1 MKHSIATKFLAILL
15 AVFSLGSAIA
25 GIAGIAL
32 LESTGL
38 YVNSLDE
45 LQGYE
50 YDSIAQT
57 VAEDF
62 ANLYA
67 VNTLGDIPYLLRK
80 ALYTEPQ
87 ERNDA
92 EFWCLELFQGEEILV
107 EEGSENGSKSHSAFT
122 KTYTFKPLYPVYYQP
137 QEDGEA
143 EDSGSDGSEEN
154 PEENPGPTGYLYREN
169 KTVWIGTSLESYE
182 LYYYEAPEY
191 SVTVYMQEQVLESS
205 RLHLLTTIYPYRYHC
220 IAVVVTGLLL
230 FAAGLVYL
238 LWVSGRAPDGTIRPG
253 GLNLLPLDVYFVAM
267 CVGVWLLLRLL
278 EQLRIWAF
286 DAGPHSGN
294 LSILFVNLLGLLL
307 LPVSFLMALSA
318 QIKLKDFYWWKHSVV
333 GFLCIWIYR
342 GIRLL
347 YKGLRQSIRIL
358 PVIWQWL
365 LIGFGVIACFGGAF
379 LAAQNS
385 VVGITLLIVAI
396 LGCTAMVLYSGY
408 AFGTL
413 LSGVKKM
420 CEGDLETKIPTK
432 YLAGSFRS
440 CAEEVNALSE
450 TAAQAVQNQVRSERM
465 KTELITNVSHD
476 IKTPLTSIINYVDIM
491 SQCRN
496 RDEAG
501 QYLEVLSRQS
511 QQLKKLIE
519 DLMEL
524 SKASSG
530 NMTVNI
536 TTLDASESVNQALG
550 EFSDKLEKAQLTP
563 VFTAPAEPL
572 MIAADGR
579 LTWRV
584 LSNLLSNAVKYAT
597 PGTRVYVDLTKE
609 DDKVLLS
616 VKNVS
621 REDIQYTAE
630 ELLERFV
637 RGDASRNREGS
648 GLGLNIAKSLMEV
661 QGGSLQLVLD
671 GDLFK
676 IILTFPAAE
685 IS

>member
-1 MKHSIATKFLAILL
+1 MKHNIATKFLAILL
-15 AVFSLGSAIA
+15 TVLSLGCAIA
-25 GIAGIAL
+25 GAAGIAL
-32 LESTGL
+32 LESVGL

-45 LQGYE
+45 LQDYE

-57 VAEDF
+57 VAENY

-67 VNTLGDIPYLLRK
+67 VNTLGDIPYLLRE
-80 ALYTEPQ
+80 ALYSNPQ
-87 ERNDA
+87 DRNDA
-92 EFWCLELFQGEEILV
+92 EFWCVELSLGEALLA
-107 EEGSENGSKSHSAFT
+107 EEGSENGSKSYCAFS
-122 KTYTFKPLYPVYYQP
+122 KTYTVTPLYPVYYEEP
-137 QEDGEA
+137 EEEKTD
-143 EDSGSDGSEEN
+143 DSVTDKPDEK

-191 SVTVYMQEQVLESS
+191 SVTVYMQEKVLESS
-205 RLHLLTTIYPYRYHC
+205 RLHLLTGIYPYRYHC
-220 IAVVVTGLLL
+220 IAVVVVGLLL
-230 FAAGLVYL
+230 FAVGLVYL
-238 LWVSGRAPDGTIRPG
+238 LWISGRTPDGEVRPG
-253 GLNLLPLDVYFVAM
+253 GLNLLPLDLYILLM
-267 CVGVWLLLRLL
+267 CIGFWLLLHLF
-278 EQLRIWAF
+278 EQLRWWVF
-286 DAGPHSGN
+286 DAGPHLGN
-294 LSILFVNLLGLLL
+294 LTILFVNLLGLLL
-307 LPVSFLMALSA
+307 LPIGFLMALSA
-318 QIKLKDFYWWKHSVV
+318 QIKRKEFYWWKHSVL
-333 GFLCIWIYR
+333 GFLCIWLYR
-342 GIRLL
+342 GLRLL
-347 YKGLRQSIRIL
+347 YKALRQSIRML

-365 LIGFGVIACFGGAF
+365 LIGFGVVACFGGAF
-379 LAAQNS
+379 WAAQYS
-385 VVGITLLIVAI
+385 ALGIVLLIVAI
-396 LGCTAMVLYSGY
+396 LGCMAMVLYSGY

-432 YLAGSFRS
+432 YLTGSFRD
-440 CAEEVNALSE
+440 CADEVNALSE
-450 TAAQAVQNQVRSERM
+450 TAAQAVHNQVRSERM

-491 SQCRN
+491 SQCHSRE
-496 RDEAG
+496 EAG

-530 NMTVNI
+530 NMQVNI
-536 TTLDASESVNQALG
+536 AQLDASESVNQALG
-550 EFSDKLEKAQLTP
+550 EFSDKLEQAQLTP
-563 VFTAPAEPL
+563 VFIPPEEPM

-597 PGTRVYVDLTKE
+597 PGTRVYVDLSKE
-609 DDKVLLS
+609 EDKVLLS
-616 VKNVS
+616 IKNVS
-621 REDIQYTAE
+621 REDIQYSAE

-676 IILTFPAAE
+676 IILTFPA
-685 IS
+685 I

>member
-1 MKHSIATKFLAILL
+1 MKHNIAAKFLVILL
-15 AVFSLGSAIA
+15 AVFALGSAIA
-25 GIAGIAL
+25 GMAGIAL
-32 LESTGL
+32 LESAGL

-45 LQGYE
+45 LQDYE

-57 VAEDF
+57 VAENF
-62 ANLYA
+62 ANLYT
-67 VNTLGDIPYLLRK
+67 VDTLGDIPYLLRNE
-80 ALYTEPQ
+80 LYSDPQ
-87 ERNDA
+87 DRTDA
-92 EFWCLELFQGEEILV
+92 QYWCVELYQGEELLT
-107 EEGSENGSKSHSAFT
+107 EEGAENGSKRHCAFS
-122 KTYTFKPLYPVYYQP
+122 KTYTLTPLYPVYYEEP
-137 QEDGEA
+137 EEDG
-143 EDSGSDGSEEN
+143 SDESVTDN
-154 PEENPGPTGYLYREN
+154 PDKDPEENSGPTGYLYREN

-191 SVTVYMQEQVLESS
+191 SVTVYMQEKVLESS
-205 RLHLLTTIYPYRYHC
+205 RLHLLTSIYPYRYHS
-220 IAVVVTGLLL
+220 IAVVVVGLLL

-238 LWVSGRAPDGTIRPG
+238 LWVSGRTPDGKIRPA
-253 GLNLLPLDVYFVAM
+253 GLNLLPLDLYIVLM
-267 CVGVWLLLRLL
+267 CVGIWLLLR
-278 EQLRIWAF
+278 AF
-286 DAGPHSGN
+286 AQVRWWVFDTGPHFGN
-294 LSILFVNLLGLLL
+294 LSIWFINLLGILL
-307 LPVSFLMALSA
+307 LPVGFLMALSA
-318 QIKLKDFYWWKHSVV
+318 QIKCKDFYWWKHSVV
-333 GFLCIWIYR
+333 GFICIWIFR

-347 YKGLRQSIRIL
+347 WKGLRQSIGML

-365 LIGFGVIACFGGAF
+365 LAGFGVLVCFGGAF
-379 LAAQNS
+379 WAAQYS
-385 VVGITLLIVAI
+385 AMGIILLIVAM
-396 LGCTAMVLYSGY
+396 LGCVAILLYSGY

-413 LSGVKKM
+413 LTGVKKM

-432 YLAGSFRS
+432 YLAGSFRD
-440 CAEEVNALSE
+440 CADEVNALSE
-450 TAAQAVQNQVRSERM
+450 TAAQAVQHQVRSERM

-496 RDEAG
+496 REEAG

-530 NMTVNI
+530 NMQVNI
-536 TTLDASESVNQALG
+536 TPLDASESVNQALG

-563 VFTAPAEPL
+563 VFTPPEEPM

-584 LSNLLSNAVKYAT
+584 LSNLLSNAVKYAA
-597 PGTRVYVDLTKE
+597 PGTRVHVDLAR
-609 DDKVLLS
+609 DADKVLLS

-621 REDIQYTAE
+621 REDIQYSAE

-676 IILTFPAAE
+676 IILTFPAVE
-685 IS
+685 E